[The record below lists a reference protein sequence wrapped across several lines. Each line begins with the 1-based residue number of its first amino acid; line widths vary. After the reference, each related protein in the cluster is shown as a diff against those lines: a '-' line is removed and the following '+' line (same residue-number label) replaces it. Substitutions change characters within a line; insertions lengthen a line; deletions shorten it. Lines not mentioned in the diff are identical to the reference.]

1 MGKDGKDNPGFI
13 GDNGRSSRERRNSK
27 EIFGTNN
34 DGISFVCP
42 ISDDKKLPLSFSPL
56 EETPIAENEKER
68 ATWGNNT
75 EFLMSCIAMSVGLG
89 NVWRFPFTAYE
100 NGGGAFLIPYILVL
114 FVVGK
119 PFYYLEMIMGQFAS
133 SSSVKIWSA
142 VPAFRGVGWAQTYS
156 TVAVGTYYCSLM
168 SISLLYLA
176 NSFATQLPWSA
187 CLEEWGDSCVNS
199 AGMDNITVRSNTT
212 VVRSSAELYF
222 TKAVLKEK
230 ENIDDGVGLPDWK
243 LTVCLLIVW
252 ICICSLVARGV
263 KSSGKAAYF
272 LAIFPYVVMICLL
285 IRAVT
290 LEGAVNGIIFFIKPN
305 FEKLFEADVWYAA
318 VTQCFFSLSVCFG
331 GVVMYSSYNNFNHNI
346 YRDVIVVTTLDT
358 LTSLLAGF
366 TIFGILG
373 NLAYELG
380 TDDISRV
387 VRSGTGLAF
396 ISYPDAIAKFNVLP
410 QFFSVLFFLMLYV
423 LGIGSAVAF
432 VGALNTI
439 ICDQFPTWKY
449 WHVVIGTAVIGFLAG
464 TLYCTPGGQFM
475 LGLVDFYAGSFII
488 FFLAMLEMSGVF
500 WLYGLENFLDDV
512 EFMLQRRPSVYWR
525 ICWAIVTP
533 LLLAGILLY
542 TIINLKPLTYGDIP
556 YPSKAHIAG
565 WTLFT
570 FGVLQVPFWMFY
582 TILSK
587 RNLGLSEMFKAAFR
601 PSPEWGPKSSTRM
614 ASWREFK
621 EVMNKKRAK
630 RNCSRIKQFIYVIFC
645 LEHKL
650 V

>member
-1 MGKDGKDNPGFI
+1 MP
-13 GDNGRSSRERRNSK
+13 
-27 EIFGTNN
+27 N
-34 DGISFVCP
+34 DR
-42 ISDDKKLPLSFSPL
+42 KLPFSPL
-56 EETPIAENEKER
+56 EETSTAENEKKR
-68 ATWGNNT
+68 ATWGSDT

-119 PFYYLEMIMGQFAS
+119 PFYYLEMIMGQFTS

-142 VPAFRGVGWAQTYS
+142 VPALRGVGWAQTYS
-156 TVAVGTYYCSLM
+156 TAAVGTYYCALM
-168 SISLLYLA
+168 SISLLYFVR
-176 NSFATQLPWSA
+176 SFATQLPWST
-187 CLEEWGDSCVNS
+187 CLEDWGDSCVDS
-199 AGMDNITVRSNTT
+199 AKKGNITDNIT

-222 TKAVLKEK
+222 TKTVLKEK

-252 ICICSLVARGV
+252 VCICGLVARGV
-263 KSSGKAAYF
+263 RTSGKAAYF
-272 LAIFPYVVMICLL
+272 LAIFPYIVMICLL

-290 LEGAVNGIIFFIKPN
+290 LEGAVNGIVFFIKPN

-331 GVVMYSSYNNFNHNI
+331 GVVMYSSHNNFNHNI
-346 YRDVIVVTTLDT
+346 YRDVIIVTTLDT

-396 ISYPDAIAKFNVLP
+396 ISYPDAIAKFSVLP
-410 QFFSVLFFLMLYV
+410 QLFSVLFFLMLFV
-423 LGIGSAVAF
+423 LGIGSAVAL
-432 VGALNTI
+432 VSSLNII
-439 ICDQFPTWKY
+439 ICDQFPTWKH

-488 FFLAMLEMSGVF
+488 FFLATLEMSGTF
-500 WLYGLENFLDDV
+500 WVYGLENLLDDV
-512 EFMLQRRPSVYWR
+512 EYMLQRRPSVYWR
-525 ICWAIVTP
+525 ICWAIITP
-533 LLLAGILLY
+533 LLLAGILIY
-542 TIINLKPLTYGDIP
+542 TIINLKPLTYSNVP
-556 YPSKAHIAG
+556 YPSSAHIVG

-570 FGVLQVPFWMFY
+570 FGVLQVPFWMLY

-587 RNLGLSEMFKAAFR
+587 RNLGLPEMFKAAFS
-601 PSPEWGPKSSTRM
+601 PSSKWGPKSPAHM

-621 EVMNKKRAK
+621 EMMNKKREK
-630 RNCSRIKQFIYVIFC
+630 RNCSRLKQFIYVIFC

>member
-1 MGKDGKDNPGFI
+1 MEKVGTENPGFI
-13 GDNGRSSRERRNSK
+13 GDNGSGERRNSK
-27 EIFGTNN
+27 EILGTNN
-34 DGISFVCP
+34 DGFNFACQMP
-42 ISDDKKLPLSFSPL
+42 NDRKLPFSPL
-56 EETPIAENEKER
+56 EETSTAENEKKR
-68 ATWGNNT
+68 ATWGSDT

-119 PFYYLEMIMGQFAS
+119 PFYYLEMIMGQFTS

-142 VPAFRGVGWAQTYS
+142 VPALRGVGWAQTYS
-156 TVAVGTYYCSLM
+156 TAAVGTYYCALM
-168 SISLLYLA
+168 SISLLYFVR
-176 NSFATQLPWSA
+176 SFATQLPWST
-187 CLEEWGDSCVNS
+187 CLEDWGDSCVDS
-199 AGMDNITVRSNTT
+199 AKKGNITDNIT

-222 TKAVLKEK
+222 T
-230 ENIDDGVGLPDWK
+230 
-243 LTVCLLIVW
+243 
-252 ICICSLVARGV
+252 
-263 KSSGKAAYF
+263 
-272 LAIFPYVVMICLL
+272 
-285 IRAVT
+285 
-290 LEGAVNGIIFFIKPN
+290 
-305 FEKLFEADVWYAA
+305 
-318 VTQCFFSLSVCFG
+318 
-331 GVVMYSSYNNFNHNI
+331 
-346 YRDVIVVTTLDT
+346 DVIIVTTLDT

-396 ISYPDAIAKFNVLP
+396 ISYPDAIAKFSVLP
-410 QFFSVLFFLMLYV
+410 QLFSVLFFLMLFV
-423 LGIGSAVAF
+423 LGIGSAVAL
-432 VGALNTI
+432 VSSLNII
-439 ICDQFPTWKY
+439 ICDQFPTWKH

-488 FFLAMLEMSGVF
+488 FFLATLEMSGTF
-500 WLYGLENFLDDV
+500 WVYGLENLLDDV
-512 EFMLQRRPSVYWR
+512 EYMLQRRPSVYWR
-525 ICWAIVTP
+525 ICWAIITP
-533 LLLAGILLY
+533 LLLAGILIY
-542 TIINLKPLTYGDIP
+542 TIINLKPLTYSNVP
-556 YPSKAHIAG
+556 YPSSAHIVG

-570 FGVLQVPFWMFY
+570 FGVLQVPFWMLY

-587 RNLGLSEMFKAAFR
+587 RNLGLPEMFKAAFS
-601 PSPEWGPKSSTRM
+601 PSSKWGPKSPAHM

-621 EVMNKKRAK
+621 EMMNKKREK
-630 RNCSRIKQFIYVIFC
+630 RNCSRLKQFIYVIFC